1 MSGAFDRL
9 RGEFAGASARITS
22 PTRGGHTVGR
32 VESSRSTAS
41 DSEPMLDVGAVYR
54 EHFDYVFTNL
64 RRLGVPPAALE
75 DACHDVFVV
84 VHRRARSYDHRCAMR
99 TWLFGVVRRVAAD
112 VRRSGGRHRRR
123 LDALRTI
130 ASPPV
135 VLDDAIADRR
145 LVQDFLDALDEGKR
159 EVFILVELEEMTAN
173 EVAATLQIN
182 PNTAAA
188 RLRAARR
195 VLAER
200 LAADGDL
207 DRELRLLAAAR
218 APERAPAETRTR
230 VWAGLAPLVVP
241 AAKASVLVGLG
252 WAAAI
257 VVATT
262 AIVGATSTPEPTRVA
277 ARRLAIEPPPPV
289 EPTAVASAMPVVAAP
304 IVEPAPTPV
313 LVPATAAPVQRAA
326 PRPPPTKRAP
336 TPTRTPTDADLR
348 AETELAGRVLRET
361 DPARILALVDEYRRT
376 FAQGFYADRL
386 SARRIEA
393 LCRTGKHAL
402 AQTESTALAK
412 RQPALA
418 KKALA
423 KCDAFHEPKT
433 ARPSSG

>member
-1 MSGAFDRL
+1 
-9 RGEFAGASARITS
+9 
-22 PTRGGHTVGR
+22 
-32 VESSRSTAS
+32 
-41 DSEPMLDVGAVYR
+41 MLDVGAVYR

-64 RRLGVPPAALE
+64 RRLGVPDAALE

-84 VHRRARSYDHRCAMR
+84 VHRRARSYDHRCAVR
-99 TWLFGVVRRVAAD
+99 TWLYGVVRRVAAD

-123 LDALRTI
+123 LEAARSV
-130 ASPPV
+130 AAPAV
-135 VLDDAIADRR
+135 VMDDAIADRR

-173 EVAATLQIN
+173 EVAATLRIN

-195 VLAER
+195 VFAER
-200 LAADGDL
+200 IAAEGDH
-207 DRELRLLAAAR
+207 ELRLLAAAR
-218 APERAPAETRTR
+218 TLERAPSETRTR

-262 AIVGATSTPEPTRVA
+262 VIVGATSSPERAPIAVRH
-277 ARRLAIEPPPPV
+277 LEIEPPAEPIAAAVEIPP
-289 EPTAVASAMPVVAAP
+289 APVVAAAT
-304 IVEPAPTPV
+304 IVAPPSV
-313 LVPATAAPVQRAA
+313 LAPSPPPLLVPAMPVQRAPV
-326 PRPPPTKRAP
+326 PREEKEPTSPPVQPTHS
-336 TPTRTPTDADLR
+336 DADLR

-361 DPARILALVDEYRRT
+361 DPARILELVDEYRRT
-376 FAQGFYADRL
+376 FGAGFYADRL

-393 LCRTGKHAL
+393 LCRTDERTL
-402 AQTESTALAK
+402 AQTEHAILAK

-418 KKALA
+418 ERALT
-423 KCDAFHEPKT
+423 KCDADHEPT
-433 ARPSSG
+433 PPRPSSG